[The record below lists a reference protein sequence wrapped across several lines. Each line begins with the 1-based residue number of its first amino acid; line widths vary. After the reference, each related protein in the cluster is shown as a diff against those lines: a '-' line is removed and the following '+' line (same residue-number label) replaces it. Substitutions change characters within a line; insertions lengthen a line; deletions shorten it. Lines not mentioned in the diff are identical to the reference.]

1 MFYGEKDSKNHFI
14 FKKLHHF
21 AQTAQKHTS
30 YSRNEIILKIGHF
43 AKAIAKQNG
52 Q

>member
-1 MFYGEKDSKNHFI
+1 MFYGEKDSKNHLM
-14 FKKLHHF
+14 FKKWHHF
-21 AQTAQKHTS
+21 AQTAQQLTS